1 MPAFAKAISRS
12 EMLRVLLLAV
22 FIPFG
27 LLPFLPSSCFS
38 FFLPFVP
45 SSAPRTLRVRIL
57 RSPSVASDN
66 SYSASVDYEL
76 LPATPARA
84 AEDRW
89 PRNRVREANG
99 VKASTQTGT
108 GAHRRRSFER
118 YRRSGGRSCPL
129 EAPGKHT
136 CLDGKPRR
144 FTINCFF
151 FFYRQPSSRKG
162 APHTRKARAETG
174 RASTLFEKT
183 KTKEKTK
190 KERRE

>member
-108 GAHRRRSFER
+108 GVHRRRSFER

-151 FFYRQPSSRKG
+151 FLSTTFFASRCTPYTTHDKPEPQKQFDSIG
-162 APHTRKARAETG
+162 AP
-174 RASTLFEKT
+174 SL
-183 KTKEKTK
+183 
-190 KERRE
+190 